1 MKNFGLSKNERVK
14 LKKDFNKIYTEG
26 QVLYSSENKL
36 KANYFIESS
45 VNDFGVK
52 AAFVVSKKTGNA
64 VWRNKVKRLLRV
76 AYRLNKSDLIE
87 KCNIKNKKL
96 LVAFSPNNF
105 NQKKIKKPNLKFIY
119 NDFLSLVEQLS
130 KVI

>member
-26 QVLYSSENKL
+26 QVLYSSGNKL
-36 KANYFIESS
+36 KVNYFIESS

-76 AYRLNKSDLIE
+76 AYRFNKSDLIE
-87 KCNIKNKKL
+87 LCSIKNKKL

-105 NQKKIKKPNLKFIY
+105 NQKKNKKLNLEFIY
-119 NDFLSLVEQLS
+119 SDFISLVEQLR

>member
-14 LKKDFNKIYTEG
+14 LKKDFLKIYTKG
-26 QVLYSSENKL
+26 KVLYSSENKL

-45 VNDFGVK
+45 VNEFGVK

-76 AYRLNKSDLIE
+76 AYRLNKSGLIE
-87 KCNIKNKKL
+87 QCNINNKKL

-105 NQKKIKKPNLKFIY
+105 NQKKNKKLKLNFIY
-119 NDFLSLVEQLS
+119 SDFLSLVEQL
-130 KVI
+130 KEKI

>member
-1 MKNFGLSKNERVK
+1 LKNFGLSKNERVK
-14 LKKDFNKIYTEG
+14 LKKDFLKIFTEG

-64 VWRNKVKRLLRV
+64 VWRNRVKRLLRV
-76 AYRLNKSDLIE
+76 AYRLNKSALIE
-87 KCNIKNKKL
+87 QCDIKNKKL
-96 LVAFSPNNF
+96 LVAFSPNTF
-105 NQKKIKKPNLKFIY
+105 NQKKNKKLNLDFIY
-119 NDFLSLVEQLS
+119 SDFLSLVEQL
-130 KVI
+130 KEKI

>member
-1 MKNFGLSKNERVK
+1 LKNFGLSKNERVK
-14 LKKDFNKIYTEG
+14 LKKDFFKIFTEG

-64 VWRNKVKRLLRV
+64 VWRNRVKRLLRV
-76 AYRLNKSDLIE
+76 AYRLNKSALIE
-87 KCNIKNKKL
+87 QCDIKNKKL
-96 LVAFSPNNF
+96 LVAFSPNTF
-105 NQKKIKKPNLKFIY
+105 NQKKNKKLNLDFIY
-119 NDFLSLVEQLS
+119 SDFLSLVEQL
-130 KVI
+130 KEKI

>member
-14 LKKDFNKIYTEG
+14 LKKDFFKIFTEG

-64 VWRNKVKRLLRV
+64 VWRNRVKRLLRV
-76 AYRLNKSDLIE
+76 AYRLNKSALIE
-87 KCNIKNKKL
+87 QCDIKNKKL
-96 LVAFSPNNF
+96 LVAFSPNTF
-105 NQKKIKKPNLKFIY
+105 NQKKNKKLNLDFIY
-119 NDFLSLVEQLS
+119 SDFLSLVEQL
-130 KVI
+130 KEKI

>member
-14 LKKDFNKIYTEG
+14 LRKDFLKIYKKG
-26 QVLYSSENKL
+26 LVLYSSEKKL

-45 VNDFGVK
+45 VNEVGVK

-64 VWRNKVKRLLRV
+64 VWRNRVKRLLRV
-76 AYRLNKSDLIE
+76 AYRLNKSALIE
-87 KCNIKNKKL
+87 QCNVKNKKL

-105 NQKKIKKPNLKFIY
+105 NQKKNKKLNLNFIY
-119 NDFLSLVEQLS
+119 SDFLSLVEQLRE
-130 KVI
+130 KI

>member
-14 LKKDFNKIYTEG
+14 LKKDFLKIFTEG

-64 VWRNKVKRLLRV
+64 VWRNRVKRLLRV
-76 AYRLNKSDLIE
+76 AYRLNKSALIE
-87 KCNIKNKKL
+87 QCDIKNKKL
-96 LVAFSPNNF
+96 LVAFSPNTF
-105 NQKKIKKPNLKFIY
+105 NQKKNKKLNLDFIY
-119 NDFLSLVEQLS
+119 SDFLSLVEQL
-130 KVI
+130 KEKI